1 MAESLKLQVDLPVSP
16 ERVYRAWLDGYEHGK
31 FTGGAAHIDARV
43 GGTYTA
49 WDGYIQGQTLVMTP
63 FSRIVQTWRTSDFP
77 EDSLDSQIEIRLE
90 PTCLGCM
97 LTLDHTN
104 IPAGQAREY
113 MQGWEDYY
121 FRPLRDYFNKQL
133 GENIADID
141 G

>member
-31 FTGGAAHIDARV
+31 FTGGAARIDARV
-43 GGTYTA
+43 GGKYTA
-49 WDGYIQGQTLVMTP
+49 WDGYIEGETLVMTP
-63 FSRIVQTWRTSDFP
+63 FTHIVQTWRTGDFP
-77 EDSLDSQIEIRLE
+77 PGSPDSQIEIRLE

-97 LTLDHTN
+97 LTLDHTG
-104 IPAGQAREY
+104 IPEGQARQY

-133 GENIADID
+133 GENVADMD